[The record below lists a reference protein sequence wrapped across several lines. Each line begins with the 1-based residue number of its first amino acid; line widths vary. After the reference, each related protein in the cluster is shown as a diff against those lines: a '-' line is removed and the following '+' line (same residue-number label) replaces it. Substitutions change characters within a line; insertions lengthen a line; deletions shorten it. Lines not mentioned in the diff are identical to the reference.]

1 MRSFETVEYSTK
13 RLMQDGNKSDYVATS
28 VAGQGHLRQLDDR
41 TASLNSIQ
49 YGEGWK
55 LTIEL
60 EKDVVTTDRVVI
72 GADEFEVRGI
82 KQENMGS
89 LSFKELLLIKNKT

>member
-13 RLMQDGNKSDYVATS
+13 RLTQDGNKSDYASTS
-28 VAGQGHLRQLDDR
+28 VVGSGHLRQLDDR
-41 TASLNSIQ
+41 SASLNNIQ

-55 LTIEL
+55 LTVEF
-60 EKDVVTTDRVVI
+60 EKDVVVTDRIVI

-89 LSFKELLLIKNKT
+89 LSFKELLLIKSKT

>member
-13 RLMQDGNKSDYVATS
+13 RLTQDGNKSDYSSTS
-28 VAGQGHLRQLDDR
+28 VVGSGHLRQLDDR

-60 EKDVVTTDRVVI
+60 EKDVVTTDRIVI
-72 GADEFEVRGI
+72 GTDEFEVRGI